1 MEGDLLYQFLSV
13 LARYSAYIE
22 NRRQIKKIITFGTPC
37 MIICKMIRTKIKN
50 FRELNEIRENKTLAI
65 ISLFT
70 AFIFKQIIMNRRS
83 CKKSFEFPSY
93 LHIFPLVLKWN
104 FEFVGPSPNIN
115 IFQKYLEY
123 VTFIPNSTKW
133 RNNFKLFTFKDQ
145 PSVHVNLYQRF
156 RNPLSR
162 NLYPAPPTHGY

>member
-22 NRRQIKKIITFGTPC
+22 NRRQIKKIITFETPC
-37 MIICKMIRTKIKN
+37 MIICKMIRIKIKN
-50 FRELNEIRENKTLAI
+50 FRELNEIREIRENKTLAI

-83 CKKSFEFPSY
+83 CKKSFEFPFY

-104 FEFVGPSPNIN
+104 FD

-162 NLYPAPPTHGY
+162 NPYPAPPTHGY